1 MGVISDVDNKL
12 AEFAERVPA
21 KGMHINYLDKASE
34 LINLYGEMLSIV
46 DDEQT
51 PENEKKVKEIAK
63 KIEEI
68 TK

>member
-51 PENEKKVKEIAK
+51 PENEKKIKEIAK

-68 TK
+68 TE